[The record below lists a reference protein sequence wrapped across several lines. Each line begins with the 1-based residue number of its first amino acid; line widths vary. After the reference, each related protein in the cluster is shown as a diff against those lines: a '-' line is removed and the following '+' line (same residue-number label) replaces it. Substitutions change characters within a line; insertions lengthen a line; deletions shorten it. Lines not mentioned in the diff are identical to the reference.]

1 MTRAVPAASES
12 GLLRRGSCTSPAV
25 NVILFQASAENK
37 EPTCAT
43 QKAINRPRAPVAALR
58 AGRKDRSGLTVT
70 VFCGVQKLEKLA
82 WMTSAFR
89 PINKPIRIRASK
101 DSVLAEVKM
110 FWMSLPTC
118 RPRVL
123 IKVSRTTRSM
133 ATNCWTERLMAS
145 VEERLMGAMIQEVG
159 ENAG

>member
-1 MTRAVPAASES
+1 MTRTVPAASES
-12 GLLRRGSCTSPAV
+12 GILRRGSFTSPAV
-25 NVILFQASAENK
+25 KVILFQASAENK

-43 QKAINRPRAPVAALR
+43 QKAINRPRAPVAAL
-58 AGRKDRSGLTVT
+58 ATGKKAKSGLMSVAA
-70 VFCGVQKLEKLA
+70 CGVQRFAKLA

-101 DSVLAEVKM
+101 ESVLAEVKM
-110 FWMSLPTC
+110 YWMSLPSC
-118 RPRVL
+118 KPRVL
-123 IKVSRTTRSM
+123 TKVSRTTRRM
-133 ATNCWTERLMAS
+133 PTNCWTERLMAS